1 MLIIGV
7 HQSISKGFYN
17 TVQDTVN
24 YYNTNALQIFLKS
37 PQMLT
42 FCKISDE
49 EANKT
54 KEFVFKNNLFIVGHC
69 SYLLNFAKEQNFT
82 DTDDIKKKGNWA
94 INSLIDD
101 LLSINKIGGYG
112 VVLHTGKYVG
122 QTKED
127 GIKTIAKNIK
137 QAIYDLEYKLK
148 DNKKLPYIIIENTAG
163 QGTEIGITIEEL
175 SEIYELLNRN
185 PRIKFCIDT
194 AHAFASGYD
203 IKTKEGFD
211 NFIKKFNKLIGIEN
225 IGLFHFND
233 SKKELGS
240 RVDRHD
246 SIGIGLIGDEGLKRI
261 AEYAKEKTIP
271 IILETPDKE
280 ISHLE
285 DIKKVKNWFNK

>member
-7 HQSISKGFYN
+7 HQSIAKGFYN

-42 FCKISDE
+42 FCKITDE
-49 EANKT
+49 MATKT
-54 KEFVFKNNLFIVGHC
+54 KQFILENNLFIVGHC

-82 DTDDIKKKGNWA
+82 DTENVKKKGNWA
-94 INSLIDD
+94 INSLVDD
-101 LLSINKIGGYG
+101 LVSINKIGGYG
-112 VVLHTGKYVG
+112 IVLHTGKYTN

-127 GIKTIAKNIK
+127 GIKVIAKNIK

-148 DNKKLPYIIIENTAG
+148 DHTKTPYIIIENTAG
-163 QGTEIGITIEEL
+163 QGTEIGTTIEEL
-175 SEIYELLNRN
+175 SDIYKLLEKNQ
-185 PRIKFCIDT
+185 RIKFCIDT
-194 AHAFASGYD
+194 AHAFASGYN
-203 IKTKEGFD
+203 IKTKEGFED
-211 NFIKKFNKLIGIEN
+211 YIKKFDKLIGIEN

-246 SIGIGLIGDEGLKRI
+246 SIGAGLIGEEGLKRI
-261 AEYAKEKTIP
+261 AEYAKSKTIP
-271 IILETPDKE
+271 LILETPDKE
-280 ISHLE
+280 VSHLQ
-285 DIKKVKNWFNK
+285 DIAKVKSWFK